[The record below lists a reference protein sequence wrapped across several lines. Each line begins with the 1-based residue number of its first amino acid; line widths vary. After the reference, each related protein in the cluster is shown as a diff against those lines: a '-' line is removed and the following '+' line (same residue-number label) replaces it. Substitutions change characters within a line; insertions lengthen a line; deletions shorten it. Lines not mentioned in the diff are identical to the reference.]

1 MWGCSYMGPGMGHG
15 MFGSGFWGWIIP
27 LLIIVLI
34 VLVVGRWFR
43 SDGKPSAD
51 TRDSLKIL
59 DDRFARGEMSEQEY
73 LKMRDVLERRNE
85 SG

>member
-15 MFGSGFWGWIIP
+15 MFGSGFLAWVIF

-34 VLVVGRWFR
+34 VLGLGRLFR
-43 SDGKPSAD
+43 SGEKPSAD

-59 DDRFARGEMSEQEY
+59 DDRFARGEISEKEY
-73 LKMRDVLERRNE
+73 LKMRDVLERRQ
-85 SG
+85 

>member
-1 MWGCSYMGPGMGHG
+1 MWGYSHMGPGMGHG
-15 MFGSGFWGWIIP
+15 MFGTGFLGWFII

-34 VLVVGRWFR
+34 VLVLSRLFR
-43 SDGKPSAD
+43 SDKKTSAD

-59 DDRFARGEMSEQEY
+59 DDRFARGEISEQEY
-73 LKMRDVLERRNE
+73 LKMRGVLERRNE